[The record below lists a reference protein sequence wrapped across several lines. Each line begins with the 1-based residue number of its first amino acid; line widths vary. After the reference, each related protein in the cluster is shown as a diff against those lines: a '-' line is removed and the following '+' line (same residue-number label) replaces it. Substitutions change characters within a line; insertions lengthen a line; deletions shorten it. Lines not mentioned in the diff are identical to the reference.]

1 MSPVLFL
8 HAIAAQVGPSPS
20 PAAVPGANIF
30 TSAFILS
37 IAIWVPVLMAA
48 VIGAMPNPRG
58 RYDTLIKQIAF
69 FTNFGILFVLF
80 IAYNQFENFLP
91 SLQYEENRQWLPAI
105 GAIYHLGVDGP
116 GILMLMLSALVGI
129 ISVLASLGVRT
140 RVRSYFALL
149 LLAQGSVTG
158 AIAAHDLFVLVLFWS
173 ASVVPLALLVLGW
186 GGPRRETAAWRLVGY
201 WGAGTIALILAVTGI
216 YAASGATS
224 FDMDVVL
231 KSPLGARAEVVVGLA
246 LIIAAAT
253 RLPLFPLHGWVRDVY
268 SEAPIGVVVVIAG
281 SASRLGAYMLIRVLV
296 AGEPDGA
303 KLLAPLVAGIA
314 ALTVAYGAIAAL
326 RATDIRHAAAN
337 LALIPG
343 GVTAMGLAALT
354 PLAIAGA
361 VLSLFA
367 GGMASALIVSAWTMV
382 SERAQ
387 TRNLAALSGLG
398 PRMPRLAWLTVLAGL
413 GVLGVPLMASF
424 TAYEMTFFGAFKTQ
438 PVGAFAVAAAL
449 ALAAIA
455 VAVLIQRVLFGPPSP
470 GAPAVSDSSL
480 SETWFLGMLAGA
492 LLWVGI
498 VPGGPKIP
506 GTETPLFDPGLVNQM
521 VADIPEIAAPYSGSA
536 TP

>member
-1 MSPVLFL
+1 MSLVLL
-8 HAIAAQVGPSPS
+8 RAMVTAVLPSPS
-20 PAAVPGANIF
+20 PVTVPGANIF

-48 VIGAMPNPRG
+48 VIGVMPNPRG
-58 RYDTLIKQIAF
+58 RFDTLIKQIAF
-69 FTNFGILFVLF
+69 FTNFGLLFILF
-80 IAYNQFENFLP
+80 IAYNQFQNFLP
-91 SLQYEENRQWLPAI
+91 SIQYEENRQSLPAI
-105 GAIYHLGVDGP
+105 GAVYHLGVDGP

-140 RVRSYFALL
+140 RVRAYFALL

-173 ASVVPLALLVLGW
+173 ASIVPLALLILGW
-186 GGPRRETAAWRLVGY
+186 GGPRREAAAWRLVGY
-201 WGAGTIALILAVTGI
+201 WGAGTAALILAVTGI
-216 YAASGATS
+216 YAATGATS

-231 KSPLGARAEVVVGLA
+231 KSPLGTRAEVVIGVA
-246 LIIAAAT
+246 LLVAAAT
-253 RLPLFPLHGWVRDVY
+253 RLPLFPFHGWARDVY
-268 SEAPIGVVVVIAG
+268 AEALLGVVVLVAG

-303 KLLAPLVAGIA
+303 KLLSPVIA
-314 ALTVAYGAIAAL
+314 AIAAVTVVYAAVAAL
-326 RATDIRHAAAN
+326 RAVDIRHAAAN

-343 GVTAMGLAALT
+343 GITAMGIAALT
-354 PLAIAGA
+354 PLSLAGA

-367 GGMASALIVSAWTMV
+367 GGMAAALIICAFTVV

-387 TRNLAALSGLG
+387 TRSLGVLSGIG
-398 PRMPRLAWLTVLAGL
+398 ARMPKLAWITVLGGL
-413 GVLGVPLMASF
+413 GVLGVPLMGSF
-424 TAYEMTFFGAFKTQ
+424 TANEMTFFGSFKTQ
-438 PVGAFAVAAAL
+438 PVGAFALAAGL

-455 VAVLIQRVLFGPPSP
+455 IAVLVQRVLFGPPNP
-470 GAPAVSDSSL
+470 EAPAVSDSSL
-480 SETWFLGMLAGA
+480 SETWFLGLLAGA

-506 GTETPLFDPGLVNQM
+506 GTDTPLFDPGLVNQM
-521 VADIPEIAAPYSGSA
+521 VADMPEIAAPYSSTS